1 MNVKKILKKIGKILF
16 IAFAS
21 IMSVVLLIC
30 AVTAVVNSV
39 LIKKTI
45 KYANS
50 FDTVVYE
57 KDEQLIPTK
66 DENGY
71 TVFITDEDFKILQLT
86 DIHLGGGFLSYYKD
100 KKALNATAA
109 MVTAEKPDLVIITGD
124 MAYPTPQA
132 MTLNNKNGAKLIINL
147 MEKLGVYWT
156 VVLGNHDAEAY
167 SYYSREKV
175 GDFYED
181 SNLKYCLFEKGI
193 DTIDGVGNYVINIKN
208 SKGAITQSLFMLDS
222 HSYTDKDY
230 FGIFWRYDNI
240 KQNQIDWYSDSVE
253 TMTKMNDKVK
263 GLDIANKSYVSSLCF
278 IHIPLGEYLDAYTEY
293 MDNDFKDTDNVKYID
308 GKIGEGGRLIYCG
321 INDDEFFESLKGTK
335 AVFCG
340 HDHLNNI
347 SLRYKNVLL
356 NYGMSIDYLAYIGIS
371 KKGEQRGCTVIT
383 SKPNSEIT
391 VVKEN
396 YYQDKYPSKYEKE
409 TVEF

>member
-109 MVTAEKPDLVIITGD
+109 MVTAERPDLVIITGD

-253 TMTKMNDKVK
+253 KMTKMNDKVK
-263 GLDIANKSYVSSLCF
+263 GLDIADKSYVSSLCF

-308 GKIGEGGRLIYCG
+308 GKIGEGGRLVYCG